1 MNFST
6 ADAILTLA
14 GSILIYAVLWF
25 FKSPKE
31 VNSELSLQ
39 IAAIRSTQE
48 ANANVQA
55 RHDERIQALIISI
68 NRLTERIDKLEPYL
82 KPNGRVRGV

>member
-1 MNFST
+1 MTT

-31 VNSELSLQ
+31 VSGELADQ
-39 IAAIRSTQE
+39 IAAIREDQQE
-48 ANANVQA
+48 SKELTA
-55 RHDERIQALIISI
+55 RHDERILALIRSI
-68 NRLTERIDKLEPYL
+68 DRLTERIDRLEP
-82 KPNGRVRGV
+82 PNRQNGRNRTSG